1 MQYSHLDWMMV
12 QRTTMKI
19 RKSFEARLRKF
30 EYDWVLE
37 DTKYLFIFSHN
48 DIMAV

>member
-12 QRTTMKI
+12 QRTMKI
-19 RKSFEARLRKF
+19 HKRFEARLRKF

-37 DTKYLFIFSHN
+37 DTKFLSIFSHN
-48 DIMAV
+48 DIMAL